1 MILYMNKFYRDLQ
14 FGQQYEKLLT
24 EIIDNQGFEFC
35 DGKAY
40 DIKMIVNGKEKFYEV
55 KVDRL
60 GYRTGN
66 LCIEY
71 ESRGKP
77 SGIST
82 TECNKYAYFVL
93 FPDKTFDLYV
103 IPINRLFKMIKKEQY
118 KRIINCGD
126 ELTSK
131 AYIFDRQLFDKY
143 LKVTHN
149 NKILY
154 VAS

>member
-14 FGQQYEKLLT
+14 FGQKYEKLLT

-60 GYRTGN
+60 GYRTKN
-66 LCIEY
+66 ICIEY
-71 ESRGKP
+71 ESRGWA

-82 TECNKYAYFVL
+82 TECDKYAYFVL

-103 IPINRLFKMIKKEQY
+103 IPISRLWKMIKREQY
-118 KRIINCGD
+118 KRKINCGD

-131 AYIFDRQLFDKY
+131 AYIFDRQLFNKY
-143 LKVTHN
+143 LKVTHTN
-149 NKILY
+149 EMLCD
-154 VAS
+154 AS